1 VLDEASR
8 EEAAKIGGMA
18 WIVRTALDGLGGFF
32 GPYEMPTQLR
42 ERIAG
47 DVQTVAVPVVMERL
61 TATGQIA
68 NFGGRIPGDR
78 AIARA
83 YRRGR
88 QGPPASSCPSDGG
101 PGSPRYHKAE
111 PSR

>member
-1 VLDEASR
+1 MLDEASR

-18 WIVRTALDGLGGFF
+18 WIVRTALDGLGGFLS
-32 GPYEMPTQLR
+32 YEMPTQLR

-47 DVQTVAVPVVMERL
+47 DVQAVAYPVVMERL
-61 TATGQIA
+61 TATGQTA
-68 NFGGRIPGDR
+68 NFGGRIPGGDR
-78 AIARA
+78 ATARA

-88 QGPPASSCPSDGG
+88 QGPRHRPAPVRAGRVRRDIT
-101 PGSPRYHKAE
+101 RAE